1 MKLPAINKENGL
13 IVLIIILFG
22 AWIGVKL
29 FAPKV
34 IETTEI
40 TETITIDTTLIE
52 VDTTFS
58 EKATKKKPIKP
69 KKVKP
74 RDPELL
80 PNETPETPVYD
91 SIRSYSGTYHFDY
104 GKFDWSIDTR
114 GVLDSYTFNPQFTV
128 PQVTTT
134 KEKTIIQTRTII
146 QKGVFAGGGM
156 NTAGQFHAGA
166 TYLGNKFLIE
176 YNFVP
181 QTVQNIS
188 YGGVH
193 QVGFKY
199 KVF

>member
-1 MKLPAINKENGL
+1 MKLPAINKENTVIL
-13 IVLIIILFG
+13 LIILVLG
-22 AWIGVKL
+22 AYIGIKL
-29 FAPKV
+29 FTPKV
-34 IETTEI
+34 IETTET
-40 TETITIDTTLIE
+40 TEKITIDTTLIT

-58 EKATKKKPIKP
+58 AQAKPKRPIKP
-69 KKVKP
+69 NKVKP
-74 RDPELL
+74 REPKLELH
-80 PNETPETPVYD
+80 ETPEKPSYD
-91 SIRSYSGTYHFDY
+91 SIRSYTGTYHFDY
-104 GKFDWSIDTR
+104 GKFDWSIDTK
-114 GVLDSYTFNPQFTV
+114 GILDSYTFNPQFSV

-181 QTVQNIS
+181 QTVQTLS

-199 KVF
+199 KIF